1 MVPSFFIPIENIPLT
16 PSGKLDRGALP
27 KSAAGAAFDN
37 YNSPRTRVERI
48 LAEIWHEVL
57 GIAKEKDII
66 GPESNFFQLGG
77 HSLNAITLVSKINK
91 RFNVNIPLVEIFN
104 APTIKEFAG
113 VVEADEKT
121 PFTGI
126 EKEEKKEYYQL
137 SYNQQRLWV
146 TYRVDP
152 GSYAYHICNEISL
165 PHAVD
170 PGTIKIILHK
180 LMERHESLRT
190 GCMMVGDKSVQ
201 VVKNC
206 ASVEVPLEIIDIS
219 LLPEEEK
226 SRQRELV
233 VREATNTPFDLAA
246 VPLFRVVLLKTEEQE
261 YRLIITFHHII
272 GDGWSLELLQQEFS
286 LLYDGYREDRFPSL
300 EPVKLQ
306 YKDFARWQFKQMA
319 DPVFKDDAKQ
329 YWRRQMI
336 GGMPLLQLPLD
347 FNGNTSDKSGAVYR
361 CVIDNP
367 LKEKLQHIALS
378 NNTTLFTVL
387 FCAYN
392 VLLSHFSG
400 QDDIVSFIITAG
412 REYPLLNTIV
422 GYFVKSLLIKTC
434 INPDEDFAGLL
445 QRIIVNFN
453 EAIRYQQYP
462 IELIFGELKIK
473 YPEVSVIFNLLDIDE
488 QNKERQIES
497 FDFYHIPDMGLLHFD
512 THIELYVSEYQNGIE
527 MIWRYKKALFKPGTI
542 ERAARGYLKLC
553 RDITDAEE

>member
-1 MVPSFFIPIENIPLT
+1 
-16 PSGKLDRGALP
+16 
-27 KSAAGAAFDN
+27 
-37 YNSPRTRVERI
+37 
-48 LAEIWHEVL
+48 
-57 GIAKEKDII
+57 
-66 GPESNFFQLGG
+66 
-77 HSLNAITLVSKINK
+77 
-91 RFNVNIPLVEIFN
+91 
-104 APTIKEFAG
+104 
-113 VVEADEKT
+113 
-121 PFTGI
+121 
-126 EKEEKKEYYQL
+126 
-137 SYNQQRLWV
+137 
-146 TYRVDP
+146 
-152 GSYAYHICNEISL
+152 
-165 PHAVD
+165 
-170 PGTIKIILHK
+170 
-180 LMERHESLRT
+180 
-190 GCMMVGDKSVQ
+190 
-201 VVKNC
+201 
-206 ASVEVPLEIIDIS
+206 
-219 LLPEEEK
+219 
-226 SRQRELV
+226 
-233 VREATNTPFDLAA
+233 
-246 VPLFRVVLLKTEEQE
+246 
-261 YRLIITFHHII
+261 
-272 GDGWSLELLQQEFS
+272 
-286 LLYDGYREDRFPSL
+286 
-300 EPVKLQ
+300 
-306 YKDFARWQFKQMA
+306 
-319 DPVFKDDAKQ
+319 
-329 YWRRQMI
+329 MI